1 VVGYTVV
8 GRKSRTSFALAL
20 VFFAMLLNVAFVPAP
35 ASARSGVQGAAAGG
49 GGVAASA
56 AGLAQSG
63 VTLRATL
70 FQTTSITLR
79 PGMSGPAVRD
89 LQERL
94 VQLKYWLGA
103 IDGEYGYLTAQAVM
117 AFQKVNGL
125 TRDGIAGPQTMAAL
139 QDPIRPQARST
150 GERVVEVKKG
160 KQIAMLVRSG
170 RVTKI
175 INASTGTSATPT
187 PSGRFEVYRQIDGWR
202 ESDLGLLYRP
212 KYFIGGYAIHG
223 STSVPAYPASHGCVR
238 VSLRAMDHLWS
249 RVPIGTRVRIY

>member
-1 VVGYTVV
+1 MVGN
-8 GRKSRTSFALAL
+8 KARTSLALGLLCFAL
-20 VFFAMLLNVAFVPAP
+20 LLNAAP
-35 ASARSGVQGAAAGG
+35 ASASAG
-49 GGVAASA
+49 SRTTA
-56 AGLAQSG
+56 AGLAQRSI
-63 VTLRATL
+63 TSHAYAL
-70 FQTTSITLR
+70 QTTSITLR
-79 PGMSGPAVRD
+79 PGMSGAAVRD

-103 IDGEYGYLTAQAVM
+103 IDGEYGYLTTQAVM

-170 RVTKI
+170 TVARI
-175 INASTGTSATPT
+175 FNASTGKPETPT
-187 PSGRFEVYRQIDGWR
+187 PSGRFQVYRQIDGWR

-223 STSVPAYPASHGCVR
+223 STSVPAYAASHGCVR
-238 VSLRAMDHLWS
+238 VSLRAMDYLWS

>member
-1 VVGYTVV
+1 MVGN
-8 GRKSRTSFALAL
+8 KARTSLAL
-20 VFFAMLLNVAFVPAP
+20 GLLCLALLLNAAP
-35 ASARSGVQGAAAGG
+35 ASASAG
-49 GGVAASA
+49 SRTTA
-56 AGLAQSG
+56 AGLAQRSI
-63 VTLRATL
+63 TSHAYAL
-70 FQTTSITLR
+70 QTTSITLR
-79 PGMSGPAVRD
+79 PGMSGAAVRD

-103 IDGEYGYLTAQAVM
+103 IDGEYGYLTTQAVM

-170 RVTKI
+170 TVARI
-175 INASTGTSATPT
+175 FNASTGTAETPT
-187 PSGRFEVYRQIDGWR
+187 PSGRFQVYRQIDGWR

-223 STSVPAYPASHGCVR
+223 STSVPAYAASHGCVR
-238 VSLRAMDHLWS
+238 VSLRAMDYLWS

>member
-1 VVGYTVV
+1 MGLRRGASQGCGVQTVGNKT
-8 GRKSRTSFALAL
+8 RTSLVLALLCFAL
-20 VFFAMLLNVAFVPAP
+20 LLNAAP
-35 ASARSGVQGAAAGG
+35 ASASPAPRTT
-49 GGVAASA
+49 A
-56 AGLAQSG
+56 AGLGQRSITSHAYA
-63 VTLRATL
+63 L
-70 FQTTSITLR
+70 QTTSIVLR

-103 IDGEYGYLTAQAVM
+103 IDGEYGYLTTQAVM

-139 QDPIRPQARST
+139 RDPIRPQARST

-170 RVTKI
+170 TVARI
-175 INASTGTSATPT
+175 FNASTGKPATPT
-187 PSGRFEVYRQIDGWR
+187 PSGRFQVYRQIDGWR

-223 STSVPAYPASHGCVR
+223 STSVPAYAASHGCVR
-238 VSLRAMDHLWS
+238 VGLRAMDYLWS